1 MRLLLTD
8 RADHAVDLI
17 SSCVY
22 FIPPQ
27 AMEKHRDFLKKHCR
41 LCGKNLKRNGRD
53 HGKELFEAVLREKV
67 HVKIALNTD
76 TSNVHPEKLSAA
88 RNAKFYRLSSLNED
102 DEAVVHM

>member
-22 FIPPQ
+22 FILRQ

-53 HGKELFEAVLREKV
+53 HGKELFEAVLRN
-67 HVKIALNTD
+67 IAAND
-76 TSNVHPEKLSAA
+76 TSYIHPEKLCAA
-88 RNAKFYRLSSLNED
+88 CNAKLYRLSSLNEE

>member
-27 AMEKHRDFLKKHCR
+27 AMDKHRDFLKKHCR

-53 HGKELFEAVLREKV
+53 HGKELFEAVLSEKV
-67 HVKIALNTD
+67 HVNLAANN
-76 TSNVHPEKLSAA
+76 TSNVHPKKLCAA
-88 RNAKFYRLSSLNED
+88 CNAKLYRLSSLNEE